1 MTGINGRQIALI
13 DDQPEVRR
21 ALGDMLQVFGY
32 SLSAFASAEDFLAV
46 DASAQTGCVICDVRM
61 PGMDGIAL
69 LRELAKAPSPPP
81 VILISGHADVPM
93 AVEALKSGAFDFIE
107 KPVDDVK
114 LVASINR
121 ALASRMETAERQ
133 QASLEIIRRF
143 ETLTPREAE
152 VFDLVA
158 LGLTSQAIGDKLG
171 ISVRT
176 VESYRAQIMDKMQA
190 DGVATLVRQAIRLGR
205 AGT

>member
-1 MTGINGRQIALI
+1 MTQRVLSLI
-13 DDQPEVRR
+13 DDQADVRQ
-21 ALGDMLQVFGY
+21 ALADMLSVFGY
-32 SLSAFASAEDFLAV
+32 EVATFASADDFLA
-46 DASAQTGCVICDVRM
+46 DPSSGGAACVISDVRM
-61 PGMDGIAL
+61 PGMDGISLVRHVAAL
-69 LRELAKAPSPPP
+69 PFPPH

-93 AVEALKSGAFDFIE
+93 AVEALKAGAFDFIE

-121 ALASRMETAERQ
+121 ALASR
-133 QASLEIIRRF
+133 LELADAQRLSQDLSQRL
-143 ETLTPREAE
+143 ETLTPRELE

-158 LGLTSQAIGDKLG
+158 SGLTSQIIGEKLG

-190 DGVATLVRQAIRLGR
+190 DGVAALVRQAIRLGR
-205 AGT
+205 IDA